1 MFHKMVQIIQ
11 YIGREISKRIKRILT
26 QTIIY
31 IVSPKDNLI
40 AKTYYIFVPE
50 KYGSEYHLDK
60 RIIDIN
66 WFIPAFNP
74 GSGSGGHLNIFRMV
88 HFLEKFGIKN
98 NLIIVESNHLSKA
111 QSKKIINEDY
121 IPVNAEVFEGRRE
134 AKPALI
140 SMATEWRTAYPV
152 RDFIGS
158 PIKTYFVQ
166 DYETLFYPPGTDSA
180 LAEDT
185 YRFGFYG
192 ITAGDWIKDTLKE
205 KYNMPCESF
214 GFSYDKHLYVAAD
227 DVNIP
232 QNTWKKDRPRVFF
245 YLRTNTPR
253 RGAYLGLLALG
264 ELKKR
269 FPEVEIIIAGEN
281 NKDLILPF
289 EVTNLGLLQ
298 LSQLHDIYKSVDLA
312 LVLSFTNL
320 SLLPLELMAS
330 NCTLLINEGPNNRWG
345 LNEDI
350 CSFCDP
356 TIESITD
363 KMLELLKNHEL
374 RNRLRKNAVKY
385 VVTTSWEK
393 EAEKVFKI
401 LTNLQKKYLN
411 HG

>member
-1 MFHKMVQIIQ
+1 MIQIIQ
-11 YIGREISKRIKRILT
+11 YIGREFSKKIKRILT
-26 QTIIY
+26 QVIIY

-40 AKTYYIFVPE
+40 AKTYYIFVPV
-50 KYGSEYHLDK
+50 KYGSEYNGDK

-88 HFLEKFGIKN
+88 HFLEKYGIKN

-111 QSKKIINEDY
+111 ESKKIINEDY
-121 IPVNAEVFEGRRE
+121 IPVHADVFEGRSQV
-134 AKPALI
+134 KPALI

-166 DYETLFYPPGTDSA
+166 DYEPLFYPPGTDYA
-180 LAEDT
+180 LAEET
-185 YRFGFYG
+185 YKFGFFG

-205 KYNMPCESF
+205 KYQMPCESF
-214 GFSYDKHLYVAAD
+214 GFSYDKHLYEAVD
-227 DVNIP
+227 DANIP

-245 YLRTNTPR
+245 YLRTKTPR

-264 ELKKR
+264 ELKKK
-269 FPEVEIIIAGEN
+269 FPEVEILIAGED
-281 NKDLILPF
+281 NKDLMLPF

-298 LSQLHDIYKSVDLA
+298 LSQLYEIYKSVDLA

-345 LNEDI
+345 LNDDI
-350 CSFCDP
+350 CAFCDP
-356 TIESITD
+356 SIESISD
-363 KMLELLKNHEL
+363 KIFQLLKNHEL

-385 VVTTSWEK
+385 VVSTSWEK

-401 LTNLQKKYLN
+401 LTNLQQKYLS
-411 HG
+411 HV